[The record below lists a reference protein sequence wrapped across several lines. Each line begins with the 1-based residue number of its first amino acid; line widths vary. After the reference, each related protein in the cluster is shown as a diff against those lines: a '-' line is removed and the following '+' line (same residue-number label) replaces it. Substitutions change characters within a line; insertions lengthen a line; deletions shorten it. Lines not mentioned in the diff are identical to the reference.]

1 MEALGGRGYLFSL
14 PTVSVATRGPQHAD
28 IVRRLAQERKREHR
42 LAELLT
48 LVEEYIARYVLLSL
62 PEQRTATVLWTAH
75 TWIVEQFDTTP
86 YLAFLSPEKRSGK
99 SRVLE
104 VLDKLVARP
113 WLTVRP
119 SEAVL
124 FRNIEAR
131 RVTLLLDEIDTIFGR
146 KAGSNYEGIRA
157 ILNAGFRR
165 GMNVPRCV
173 GEGTNIQV
181 VDFAV
186 YGAKAFAGI
195 GNLPDTVR
203 DRSIIL
209 DMVRRASDE
218 PVERFRFRE
227 ASAAARPLRE
237 ALERWA
243 VDVDLSEARP
253 EIPPELDDRAAD
265 GWEALLAV
273 ADYAGD
279 GWPEE
284 ARRAARVLSAGR
296 MEETASFGVRLL
308 HDCRRVFDSEQT
320 DRLTSE
326 RLVKVLTGMEESP
339 WDELTPR
346 RLAGKLRPYKINPT
360 TVRTGDRPAKGYKR
374 EDFDDAWKRYLPT
387 PFPSEMANDPLHAL
401 HSQEIPSMRR
411 PAVVKASLKVVP
423 IHSLVA
429 VLGHASIRTL
439 R

>member
-1 MEALGGRGYLFSL
+1 MTETAGTNIVRFDDDAEQSVLGAAMMAPKYWTKIRERVGAEDFYRPAHRRIFQEIEAAVAEGLEPDPITIADRLQGDELVEALGGRGYLFSL

-227 ASAAARPLRE
+227 ASAAASASQTGR
-237 ALERWA
+237 
-243 VDVDLSEARP
+243 
-253 EIPPELDDRAAD
+253 
-265 GWEALLAV
+265 AV
-273 ADYAGD
+273 ALGTSLA
-279 GWPEE
+279 
-284 ARRAARVLSAGR
+284 
-296 MEETASFGVRLL
+296 ET
-308 HDCRRVFDSEQT
+308 Q
-320 DRLTSE
+320 
-326 RLVKVLTGMEESP
+326 
-339 WDELTPR
+339 
-346 RLAGKLRPYKINPT
+346 
-360 TVRTGDRPAKGYKR
+360 KR
-374 EDFDDAWKRYLPT
+374 EWSSMPVMIFRSVPSSRRT
-387 PFPSEMANDPLHAL
+387 PPMTSICQ
-401 HSQEIPSMRR
+401 SSMERERSHRR
-411 PAVVKASLKVVP
+411 KSARLRLRGSGL
-423 IHSLVA
+423 
-429 VLGHASIRTL
+429 IRPW
-439 R
+439 RRRQR